1 MASHFLSDPN
11 TMLTLF
17 LMDWRG
23 CFRWWRYF
31 LILREFSQVRQY
43 RRTYAS
49 CEINNNNFFSRLL
62 EDKVRVFSSDC
73 GCCWI
78 GMSQNTCVLIVGM
91 RFMCYQRSHFYS
103 YRYRC
108 RKIKFNRR
116 VMSSGGSAS
125 TWMRW
130 SGLAEVLSNDT
141 VENAQISLLRWPRGQ
156 RVLHGEVLG
165 CDFAKYSVLRWRESA
180 NTTLK
185 WKHVLRDLES
195 KILGRAASS
204 AEIVLQFIYSFQHL
218 KYFNWRQRPPWF
230 LTPTLFL
237 SHSPFSRVLA
247 ATLCQCILSTFCPIL
262 SLTSPGLSRFR
273 EP

>member
-1 MASHFLSDPN
+1 
-11 TMLTLF
+11 
-17 LMDWRG
+17 
-23 CFRWWRYF
+23 
-31 LILREFSQVRQY
+31 
-43 RRTYAS
+43 
-49 CEINNNNFFSRLL
+49 
-62 EDKVRVFSSDC
+62 
-73 GCCWI
+73 
-78 GMSQNTCVLIVGM
+78 
-91 RFMCYQRSHFYS
+91 
-103 YRYRC
+103 
-108 RKIKFNRR
+108 
-116 VMSSGGSAS
+116 MSSGGSTS
-125 TWMRW
+125 TWTRW
-130 SGLAEVLSNDT
+130 SGLGEVLSNDI
-141 VENAQISLLRWPRGQ
+141 VENDFFAPRGQ
-156 RVLHGEVLG
+156 RVLCQEVLG